1 MDKKD
6 VTQLAIEEVRKD
18 KEKCD
23 HVGFYV
29 PIGMEMVQAA
39 DGAVLCIT
47 GVLCMMC
54 GKIFLPKTEILP
66 GASKEAPEP
75 NKIFTPKN

>member
-1 MDKKD
+1 MADQD
-6 VTQLAIEEVRKD
+6 VTQKAIEEVRKN
-18 KEKCD
+18 KEACD

-29 PIGMEMVQAA
+29 PIGMEMVQAV
-39 DGAVLCIT
+39 DGSVLCIT

-66 GASKEAPEP
+66 GAGSVPEE
-75 NKIFTPKN
+75 PKPGIITKN